1 MKTYKIR
8 LGDVLEF
15 IFRVTGIKAIV
26 KKFYPNCGCD
36 ARQKKLNFEI
46 KRK

>member
-1 MKTYKIR
+1 MKIR
-8 LGDVLEF
+8 LGDALEF
-15 IFRVTGIKAIV
+15 IFRITGIKAIV
-26 KKFYPNCGCD
+26 KKIYPNCNCD